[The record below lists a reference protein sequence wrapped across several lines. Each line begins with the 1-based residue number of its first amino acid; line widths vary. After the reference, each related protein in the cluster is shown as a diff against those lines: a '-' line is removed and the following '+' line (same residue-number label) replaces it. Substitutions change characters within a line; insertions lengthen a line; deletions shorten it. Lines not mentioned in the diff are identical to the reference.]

1 MDKSQESGEGGQERE
16 GRLSVDLFDLP
27 TSSPVIELDLVVSSA
42 YSADQIYGSAK
53 IVAKLEAVIHTLPEK
68 LKGFLI
74 QNLVGGLG
82 FSKGRE
88 VKEEKEGELE
98 EYRVTQ
104 TVKTRTVRSE
114 NGRRE
119 ITGGISLFPH
129 VTPSP
134 SLPPPPF
141 PPLPQLTHRRQPLR

>member
-1 MDKSQESGEGGQERE
+1 MDKSQESGEGGK
-16 GRLSVDLFDLP
+16 GGLSVDLSDLP

-53 IVAKLEAVIHTLPEK
+53 FVAKLEAVIHTLPER

-134 SLPPPPF
+134 SLPPSPF
-141 PPLPQLTHRRQPLR
+141 PPLPPLKHPRQPLR